1 VLACPTSLLYCR
13 LSNNCQHS
21 TAEKLCVPLSCSVQ
35 RILCAPATFVVG
47 TTFQV
52 AIKLKAGHFFTKTT
66 GSQGPSCSLAGPTE
80 DDEPF
85 VHSFYDDVA
94 QNPHIVRAMLAVTH
108 GIQKSVSGLSRVID
122 GWKVHQPLWKLDK
135 GTVLDKFKVRFA
147 SPLVSLSQP
156 TCYCGCCRV
165 LLVCW

>member
-1 VLACPTSLLYCR
+1 MDS
-13 LSNNCQHS
+13 
-21 TAEKLCVPLSCSVQ
+21 
-35 RILCAPATFVVG
+35 CAPATFVVG
-47 TTFQV
+47 TTFLRLLPV
-52 AIKLKAGHFFTKTT
+52 ALKQGWAFRKT